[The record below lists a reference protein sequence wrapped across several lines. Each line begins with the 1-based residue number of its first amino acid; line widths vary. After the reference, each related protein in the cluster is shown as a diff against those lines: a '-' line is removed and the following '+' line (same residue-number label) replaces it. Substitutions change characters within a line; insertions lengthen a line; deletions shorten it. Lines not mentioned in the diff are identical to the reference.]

1 MHTTKEEKMTI
12 KEVELEYTV
21 YNLVQLARKVWGDN
35 ADEYLASRLESVI
48 TYNQMKVLIDSLK
61 QEDNED

>member
-1 MHTTKEEKMTI
+1 MHSTKEEKMTI
-12 KEVELEYTV
+12 KEIELEYTV

-35 ADEYLASRLESVI
+35 ADEYLAGRLESVI

-61 QEDNED
+61 EDASE

>member
-1 MHTTKEEKMTI
+1 MI

-21 YNLVQLARKVWGDN
+21 YNLVRLARKVWGDN
-35 ADEYLASRLESVI
+35 ADEYLAARLESVI

-61 QEDNED
+61 EDASE